1 WRLYER
7 LSTSSSVKMATKKQ
21 PVIECTDDHDILLL
35 REMIAS
41 ELFQFKKGGKIWE
54 SIQERLNKLDNPKFK
69 IKEKRGVRDRWNL
82 LQAKFKGTQR
92 EELQASGIDCELS
105 EKDALIEELCE
116 KEDSF
121 SAKDKKKSDDKEAAE
136 EIRKKA
142 MERMASKKKSN
153 KSAGGSAKRSRRSG
167 GDAVEFLKE
176 KAQSEYS
183 IRQQEL
189 EMQRKEQVVRARQQE
204 LQIELLRKQTEQQ
217 VQISQALMTMMQNL
231 VKK

>member
-1 WRLYER
+1 
-7 LSTSSSVKMATKKQ
+7 MATKKQ
-21 PVIECTDDHDILLL
+21 PVMEWTDDHDILLL

-41 ELFQFKKGGKIWE
+41 ELFQFKKGSPDRGKIWE
-54 SIQERLNKLDNPKFK
+54 SIQERLNKLDNPKFM

-82 LQAKFKGTQR
+82 LQAKFKRTQR

-142 MERMASKKKSN
+142 MERVASKKKSN
-153 KSAGGSAKRSRRSG
+153 ESAGGSAKKSRRSG

-183 IRQQEL
+183 IRQQE
-189 EMQRKEQVVRARQQE
+189 ARQQE
-204 LQIELLRKQTEQQ
+204 LQIELLQKQTEQQ

>member
-1 WRLYER
+1 
-7 LSTSSSVKMATKKQ
+7 MATKKQ
-21 PVIECTDDHDILLL
+21 PVMEWTDDHDILLL

-41 ELFQFKKGGKIWE
+41 ELFQFKKDSPDRGKIWE
-54 SIQERLNKLDNPKFK
+54 SIQERLNKLDNPKFM

-82 LQAKFKGTQR
+82 LQAKFKRTQR

-153 KSAGGSAKRSRRSG
+153 ESAGGSAKKSRRSG

-176 KAQSEYS
+176 KAQSE
-183 IRQQEL
+183 QEA
-189 EMQRKEQVVRARQQE
+189 RARQQE
-204 LQIELLRKQTEQQ
+204 LQIELLRKQTKQQ